1 MSLPVCSCF
10 IQLDARGEVSQM
22 SRYRS
27 GDCHVSVSEMPPIIC
42 PFCCK
47 KIKSKLST
55 DFQMIVSEVQ
65 HVWLLINLTLCLSTC
80 VQVTV
85 SEMPTCRQ
93 LIVVWQSAKR
103 HACQLPIVM
112 WQSAKYQLAYSI
124 VWWQSAMFHVSIS
137 WLPLVNQLLPLV
149 NQLTASSQSAD
160 CHLSISWLPR
170 VNQLIATC
178 ITCL

>member
-1 MSLPVCSCF
+1 
-10 IQLDARGEVSQM
+10 
-22 SRYRS
+22 
-27 GDCHVSVSEMPPIIC
+27 
-42 PFCCK
+42 
-47 KIKSKLST
+47 
-55 DFQMIVSEVQ
+55 MIVSEVQ

-124 VWWQSAMFHVSIS
+124 VWWQSAMFYVSIS
-137 WLPLVNQLLPLV
+137 WLPLVNQL
-149 NQLTASSQSAD
+149 TATCQSAD
-160 CHLSISWLPR
+160 CHVSISWLPR
-170 VNQLIATC
+170 VLPASRPTNTSCEDSWTNCTAGVCGQAFTFDQVTKKIHFHCCFCVHFIIHFSYEYSSREL
-178 ITCL
+178 LYF